1 MYGMKKSLIIGLG
14 DYPTAPLKGA
24 INDAHSVHTVLK
36 SNSDGSPNF
45 DCKLITDECSKVEL
59 KSAIRELFEGEN
71 DVALLYFSGHG
82 VVTSTG
88 GYLATTDYHT
98 DSEGVSMHDI
108 LSLANDSKAK
118 NIIIILDCCNSGIFG
133 IQDSNK
139 VTGLASIC
147 EGMTVLTA
155 SRKNEAALEVDGS
168 SVFTSLLVEALHGG
182 ASDLMGNI
190 TPSSVYSYIDRTL
203 GAWDQRPIFKTNVST
218 FTSLRTV
225 NPPISV
231 ELLRKLSE
239 YFASQEEYFPLD
251 PSFEPTEEPHN
262 SINEEIFGN
271 LQKLARVGLVVPVD
285 TEHMYY
291 AAMNST
297 ACRLTAMGYHYWKL
311 AKAHKI

>member
-1 MYGMKKSLIIGLG
+1 MRKALVIGL
-14 DYPTAPLKGA
+14 DKYPSAPLQGA
-24 INDAHSVHTVLK
+24 ANDAHSVFSVLK

-45 DCKLITDECSKVEL
+45 DSKLIANECSKAEL
-59 KSAIRELFEGEN
+59 KRAIRDLFEGEN
-71 DVALLYFSGHG
+71 DIALLYFSGHG

-88 GYLATTDYHT
+88 GYIATTDYQV
-98 DSEGVSMHDI
+98 DNEGVSMHDI

-118 NIIIILDCCNSGIFG
+118 NKIIILDCCHSGTFG
-133 IQDSNK
+133 IQNCDK
-139 VTGLASIC
+139 ETGLASIC

-155 SRKNEAALEVDGS
+155 SRKDEAALEVNGS

-182 ASDLMGNI
+182 ASDLLGHV

-218 FTSLRTV
+218 FTSLRKV
-225 NPPISV
+225 NPPIAIEV
-231 ELLRKLSE
+231 LRKISD
-239 YFASQEEYFPLD
+239 YFSSAEESFQLD
-251 PSFEPTEEPHN
+251 PSFEPDSDNPDPVNT
-262 SINEEIFGN
+262 EIFGN
-271 LQKLARVGLVVPVD
+271 LQRLARVGLVVPVD
-285 TEHMYY
+285 ADHMYY

>member
-1 MYGMKKSLIIGLG
+1 MYGAKKALIIGLG
-14 DYPTAPLKGA
+14 NYPTAPLKGA
-24 INDAHSVHTVLK
+24 ISDAHSVHSVLQ

-45 DCKLITDECSKVEL
+45 DCKLITDECSKVGL
-59 KSAIRELFEGEN
+59 KAAIRELFEGEN

-88 GYLATTDYHT
+88 GYVATTDYQT
-98 DSEGVSMHDI
+98 DNEGVSMHDI
-108 LSLANDSKAK
+108 LSFATESKAK
-118 NIIIILDCCNSGIFG
+118 NKIIILDCCNSGMFG

-139 VTGLASIC
+139 TTGLASIC

-155 SRKNEAALEVDGS
+155 SRKNEPALEVDGS

-239 YFASQEEYFPLD
+239 YFASQEEYFSLD
-251 PSFEPTEEPHN
+251 PSFEPTEEPRN
-262 SINEEIFGN
+262 PINEEIFGN

-285 TEHMYY
+285 AEHMYY
-291 AAMNST
+291 AAVNST

-311 AKAHKI
+311 AKARKI